1 MEVVIKKKRTR
12 GKRIFIWS
20 SSIVL
25 LLIICT
31 AIFLNIYTLRSMPK
45 IDGTIKLEDL
55 QRAVTV
61 KRDSKGVPHIKAE
74 NAHDLYF
81 SQGYV
86 QAQDRLFQ
94 MDLSR
99 RQASGMLSEVVGK
112 QLLIEISCFE
122 RSVYGEQPK
131 RLLANMME
139 KRNLLCSHLLMG

>member
-1 MEVVIKKKRTR
+1 MEVVIKKKRNR

-25 LLIICT
+25 FLFIC
-31 AIFLNIYTLRSMPK
+31 AMIFLNIYTLRSMPK
-45 IDGTIKLEDL
+45 IDGTIKLEDI
-55 QRAVTV
+55 QHAVTV
-61 KRDSKGVPHIKAE
+61 KRDGKGVPHIKAE

-99 RQASGMLSEVVGK
+99 RQASGMLSEVVGEAAVDRDK
-112 QLLIEISCFE
+112 LFRTLGL
-122 RSVYGEQPK
+122 RRARKSV
-131 RLLANMME
+131 
-139 KRNLLCSHLLMG
+139 C